1 MNDICANNFIKD
13 LSMYVFNINWTLKN
27 IKSSIMADYI
37 CTDSKEIII
46 ATNKIAFSS
55 DLQAIEKYV
64 KNTSSIET
72 DQVQSSRLPQSKSYL
87 KIIDIPYLSEATNT
101 CITSDNVK
109 RIPKNNYIFN
119 NVILVLKPRIIKM
132 SPKLDIVII

>member
-1 MNDICANNFIKD
+1 
-13 LSMYVFNINWTLKN
+13 
-27 IKSSIMADYI
+27 MADYI
-37 CTDSKEIII
+37 CADSKEIII

-64 KNTSSIET
+64 KNTSSIEAN
-72 DQVQSSRLPQSKSYL
+72 QVQSARLSQSESYL

-101 CITSDNVK
+101 CIILDNVE
-109 RIPKNNYIFN
+109 RISKNNHIFN
-119 NVILVLKPRIIKM
+119 NVILVLKPRIIKV